1 MDNNEQKSL
10 NQIIDFRIKKIDEF
24 RNDDINPYPY
34 KFKKDLNIDFI
45 NKNEEKLNEKNII
58 TAGRIISMRSMGKAA
73 FMNIQD
79 EFDKIQ
85 IYIKMI
91 LLEFQIIIKL

>member
-45 NKNEEKLNEKNII
+45 NKNEEKLNEKNISN
-58 TAGRIISMRSMGKAA
+58 TTEK
-73 FMNIQD
+73 
-79 EFDKIQ
+79 
-85 IYIKMI
+85 Y
-91 LLEFQIIIKL
+91 LIKLNTYIS